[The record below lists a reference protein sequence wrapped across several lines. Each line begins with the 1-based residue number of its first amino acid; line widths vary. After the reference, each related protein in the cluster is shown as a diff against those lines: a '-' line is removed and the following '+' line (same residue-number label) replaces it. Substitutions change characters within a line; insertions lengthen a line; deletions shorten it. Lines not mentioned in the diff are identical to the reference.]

1 MDNLYHIYH
10 SLSPEE
16 QRIAKSALLEHLG
29 SMTPSVSSSGDT
41 KQMPI
46 AIVGMAF
53 RLPGA
58 EDSPEQMWEI
68 IRSGR
73 SVIEEIPEQRL
84 ASGKPYIIPLPKK
97 ALKAGLL
104 NNIDGFDAPFFGIS
118 PRVAAMMDPQ
128 QRMLLELTWQAMEDS
143 GTNPLSYSGSK
154 TGVFIGSCSNDY
166 RELAAADMA
175 MANAYATTGT
185 LNCLLANR
193 LSFYYNFVGPSLQID
208 TACSSGL
215 TALTQAVNSL
225 RSGECQQAIV
235 GSINLLSNTFN
246 MAAYYRAGMLSKDG
260 CCRVF
265 DADANGFVRGEGA
278 VCLFLKTQKQAL
290 ADQDPIY
297 GYVRASAVN
306 HGGRANSLTSPNP
319 EQQIALVNDCLQQA
333 GISAEQISYLEAHGT
348 GTSLGDPIEFNALNE
363 VFNHDRSGNM
373 RQPCYIGS
381 VKANIGHLEGAAGLA
396 GIVKVLL
403 MLQHKSIVPCAAFQ
417 RLNPEIDSADTRLQL
432 ATEENAWRVDAGQ
445 KRFAGLS
452 SFGLGGSNAHVIL
465 EEAPTKVQQQ
475 IKASSERYY
484 YPIAANS
491 QASLQQMVVMLG
503 DFIEN
508 DENIDLQAV
517 SWTLQFGRAALPHRA
532 LFVATSRQDLLNQLR
547 DFASSAATKEDQWL
561 HMAEDDSRFLW
572 LQGQDIDW
580 RTCWPSG
587 QKPLRIRLPKY
598 AFEHRRYWLPNNE
611 SVVEKP

>member
-10 SLSPEE
+10 SLSPDE
-16 QRIAKSALLEHLG
+16 QQIAKSVLLEHLNAIA
-29 SMTPSVSSSGDT
+29 PSISDSGDK

-68 IRSGR
+68 LKSGR
-73 SVIEEIPEQRL
+73 SVIKEIPEERL
-84 ASGKPYIIPLPKK
+84 ASGKPYAIPVPQK

-104 NNIDGFDAPFFGIS
+104 DSIDGFDAPFFGIF

-128 QRMLLELTWQAMEDS
+128 QRMLLELTWQAIEDS
-143 GTNPLSYSGSK
+143 GANPLDYSGSK

-166 RELAAADMA
+166 RELVAADMT
-175 MANAYATTGT
+175 MANAYVTTGT

-225 RSGECQQAIV
+225 RSGECQQAVV

-278 VCLFLKTQKQAL
+278 VCLFLKTHKQAL
-290 ADQDPIY
+290 EDRDLIY
-297 GYVRASAVN
+297 GYVRASSIN

-333 GISAEQISYLEAHGT
+333 GVSAEQISYMEAHGT

-363 VFNHDRSGNM
+363 VFHHDKSGKT

-403 MLQHKSIVPCAAFQ
+403 MLQHKSIVPSAAFQ
-417 RLNPEIDSADTRLQL
+417 RLNPEIDNTDTRLQL
-432 ATEENAWRVDAGQ
+432 ATEVHSWQVGAGQ

-465 EEAPTKVQQQ
+465 EEAQTKTQQSV
-475 IKASSERYY
+475 KASSEKYY

-491 QASLQQMVVMLG
+491 PASLQKMVVMLG

-508 DENIDLQAV
+508 DANIDLQAV

-532 LFVATSRQDLLNQLR
+532 LFVAASRQDLLSQLR
-547 DFASSAATKEDQWL
+547 NFVSSASANEEQWL

-572 LQGQDIDW
+572 LQGQNIDW

-598 AFEHRRYWLPNNE
+598 AFEHRRYWLLNNE
-611 SVVEKP
+611 AVVEKP